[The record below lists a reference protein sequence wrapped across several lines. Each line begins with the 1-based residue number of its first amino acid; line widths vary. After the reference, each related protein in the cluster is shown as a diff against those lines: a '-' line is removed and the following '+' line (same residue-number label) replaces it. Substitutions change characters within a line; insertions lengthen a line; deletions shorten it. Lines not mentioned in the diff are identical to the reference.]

1 MHPNIPKK
9 CERPSGQGHKY
20 GMGYPTTQ
28 EGSTVPGRPLCMLRA
43 DIPDSGIYQMTGV
56 AADLHGNQAVVQST
70 LPVGP
75 YYPEDAMVLEIL
87 VVGKGAMWS
96 LQEAPEKKITVQDA
110 PGVLKQACAICNR

>member
-1 MHPNIPKK
+1 
-9 CERPSGQGHKY
+9 
-20 GMGYPTTQ
+20 
-28 EGSTVPGRPLCMLRA
+28 MLRA
-43 DIPDSGIYQMTGV
+43 DIPDSGIYQMTGA

-96 LQEAPEKKITVQDA
+96 LQEDPEKKNHSA
-110 PGVLKQACAICNR
+110 GRPRGSKAGMCHL